1 MTMSMKLARWWRQ
14 PARCCG
20 GVALSLLLPALG
32 AAADKEMLPAPKEPP
47 AEVKPLPI
55 KTLNLA
61 ECLALAFENQP
72 NLAAARSSL
81 AAAETASHCL
91 EKLHPVP
98 LAPGSRELPTRRKQ
112 ACLGVTIA
120 SAALAQ
126 TEYETFYAVTRTYY
140 SAVYAKAQERVARDV
155 VDSLAFY
162 QKTVSDAVK
171 KGESREWT
179 TNTVDKI
186 TVYLRMSEAKQ
197 VEAAE
202 GVERANAALREAVGL
217 GPYCCLR
224 VADDKLAAPEAT
236 ISLCDIVRQALE
248 RRGEI
253 IQVDTALEVYN
264 LEIDAQGKNCMP
276 VVKTFAAASDIHA
289 RTVPSAV
296 MNEEYRPGALAP
308 EMPANL
314 VGSKCCRQERAK
326 DFVGRATAMADKTR
340 NLIVLEAEDA
350 YYKWLEM
357 SRKVAVNQE
366 AAEAGA
372 RLAKNTRADF
382 RAEPG
387 KEGKTKIED
396 ILTNEVIAAQ
406 ARSSHNEALYHYILT
421 LAALERITAGGF
433 LSGLAPLPHGCH

>member
-1 MTMSMKLARWWRQ
+1 MSMKLARWWRQ
-14 PARCCG
+14 PARFCG
-20 GVALSLLLPALG
+20 GLALSLLLPALG
-32 AAADKEMLPAPKEPP
+32 AAAEKEMLPPPKDPP
-47 AEVKPLPI
+47 AEIKPLPT
-55 KTLNLA
+55 KTLSLA

-72 NLAAARSSL
+72 NLAAARASL
-81 AAAETASHCL
+81 AAAQQAAVCL
-91 EKLHPVP
+91 DKLHPVP
-98 LAPGSRELPTRRKQ
+98 LAPGSRELPVRRKQ
-112 ACLGVTIA
+112 AHLGATIA
-120 SAALAQ
+120 SAALLQ
-126 TEYETFYAVTRTYY
+126 TEYETFYSVTRTYY

-155 VDSLAFY
+155 TESLEFY
-162 QKTVSDAVK
+162 QKTVSDAVS
-171 KGESREWT
+171 KGSSREWS

-186 TVYLRMSEAKQ
+186 TVYLRMAQAKQ
-197 VEAAE
+197 VEAE
-202 GVERANAALREAVGL
+202 QGVERANAALREAVGL

-224 VADDKLAAPEAT
+224 VADDKLAAPEVTVA
-236 ISLCDIVRQALE
+236 LCDIVRLALE

-253 IQVDTALEVYN
+253 IQVNTALEVYN

-276 VVKTFAAASDIHA
+276 VVKTFAAAGDIHA
-289 RTVPSAV
+289 RAVPPAV

-308 EMPANL
+308 EMPVDL
-314 VGSKCCRQERAK
+314 VGSKCCRQERAR
-326 DFVGRATAMADKTR
+326 DFVGRATAVADKTH

-357 SRKVAVNQE
+357 GRKEAVNRE
-366 AAEAGA
+366 AAESGA

-406 ARSSHNEALYHYILT
+406 ARSAHNEALYHYILA

-433 LSGLAPLPHGCH
+433 PSGLAPRPPGCH